1 MTPDVAIAFD
11 DPDLAIPWPLPPV
24 MMSARDR
31 SAPSLGVALKQLGQ
45 DPPPADRKVSLPGTG
60 VRPLRLR

>member
-31 SAPSLGVALKQLGQ
+31 SARL
-45 DPPPADRKVSLPGTG
+45 
-60 VRPLRLR
+60 LR

>member
-1 MTPDVAIAFD
+1 VSIAFD

-31 SAPSLGVALKQLGQ
+31 AAPSLEVALKQLG
-45 DPPPADRKVSLPGTG
+45 
-60 VRPLRLR
+60 